1 MGRSVVALQCF
12 PSSVRRKREEAYHK
26 LPVRARGTGDV
37 GSFSPYFMLLFD
49 SVGHY
54 FRLRREMLSG
64 SRFTPRSPSRFF
76 LCSPLLSFFSPCPRS
91 TSLSPPLILE
101 PIARTGRN
109 MSSFLA
115 NLTSALMQPPCSSH
129 DFDPR
134 NHRHSTPLFALFL
147 CLSTWTNN
155 IRENCLIPK
164 YTHIPSR
171 RWLSNDAKIDVIR
184 LEKSRWNFLFSSYSF
199 VHVISTLWKTLTLS
213 IERIFIFLSS
223 FLFCFFFIDHIP

>member
-76 LCSPLLSFFSPCPRS
+76 LCSPPPPVLFL
-91 TSLSPPLILE
+91 SLSPFNFPLPASHPRTDSPNREKYVEFPGQPHERSNATPVFE
-101 PIARTGRN
+101 PRFR
-109 MSSFLA
+109 SS
-115 NLTSALMQPPCSSH
+115 
-129 DFDPR
+129 
-134 NHRHSTPLFALFL
+134 
-147 CLSTWTNN
+147 
-155 IRENCLIPK
+155 
-164 YTHIPSR
+164 
-171 RWLSNDAKIDVIR
+171 
-184 LEKSRWNFLFSSYSF
+184 
-199 VHVISTLWKTLTLS
+199 
-213 IERIFIFLSS
+213 
-223 FLFCFFFIDHIP
+223 

>member
-1 MGRSVVALQCF
+1 MTSVRSVHISCF
-12 PSSVRRKREEAYHK
+12 CSILSGIILGYVEKCFLDRGLPPVL
-26 LPVRARGTGDV
+26 LPVSSSA
-37 GSFSPYFMLLFD
+37 PLL
-49 SVGHY
+49 
-54 FRLRREMLSG
+54 
-64 SRFTPRSPSRFF
+64 P
-76 LCSPLLSFFSPCPRS
+76 LSFFSPCPRS

-184 LEKSRWNFLFSSYSF
+184 L
-199 VHVISTLWKTLTLS
+199 
-213 IERIFIFLSS
+213 
-223 FLFCFFFIDHIP
+223 D

>member
-64 SRFTPRSPSRFF
+64 SRFTPVLLPVSS
-76 LCSPLLSFFSPCPRS
+76 SAPLLPLSFFSPCPRS

-134 NHRHSTPLFALFL
+134 NHRHSTPLFASPLGQ
-147 CLSTWTNN
+147 
-155 IRENCLIPK
+155 I
-164 YTHIPSR
+164 
-171 RWLSNDAKIDVIR
+171 
-184 LEKSRWNFLFSSYSF
+184 
-199 VHVISTLWKTLTLS
+199 IS
-213 IERIFIFLSS
+213 ERTA
-223 FLFCFFFIDHIP
+223 

>member
-64 SRFTPRSPSRFF
+64 SRFTPVLLPVSS
-76 LCSPLLSFFSPCPRS
+76 SAPLLPLSFFSPCPRS

-184 LEKSRWNFLFSSYSF
+184 LEKSRWNFLFSSCSF
-199 VHVISTLWKTLTLS
+199 VHSVKDINSFDRKNFYLPLFFSLLFLPHWPYTLIL
-213 IERIFIFLSS
+213 
-223 FLFCFFFIDHIP
+223 